1 MTLMLDLI
9 AATRRMTYG
18 SMADQLNF
26 LAAEYPMGDAELTM
40 SMDVTN
46 ITPGMVLS
54 SGLNVW
60 YVIGVDAVAKKA
72 TVYAGYDNSHNDPL
86 PVGSPVMIRPR
97 VTDWLLFTYVSDTI
111 KAISSP
117 QHGLYRQA
125 SWDEPNTDVVWGT
138 YAIPVEA
145 QNMTDLIRV
154 QARYIMTP
162 DLWTD
167 IPLQYVEWQPENQIV
182 RVKGS
187 LPMGTPLRF
196 DYKAPFLAPS
206 GLDDD
211 VEVDLGIPESMHDIP
226 ALGAAARL
234 LRTTESRR
242 SQIHNQGDPRRATEV
257 PPGANSASASDLS
270 REFRQRIADEQTRL
284 MIKNPYVRS
293 WP

>member
-1 MTLMLDLI
+1 MTTMQDLV
-9 AATRRMTYG
+9 ADTRRMTYG

-26 LAAEYPMGDAELTM
+26 LNAEYLEGDGELTFL
-40 SMDVTN
+40 MDVTS

-60 YVIGVDAVAKKA
+60 YVTGVDAVSKKA
-72 TVYAGYDNSHNDPL
+72 TVYASYDNSHNDSL

-97 VTDWLLFTYVSDTI
+97 VTDWLLFTYLNDTF

-117 QHGLYRQA
+117 QHGLYRQG

-145 QNMTDLIRV
+145 QNMTDLIRI
-154 QARYIMTP
+154 QARYLMTP

-167 IPLQYVEWQPENQIV
+167 IPLAYVDWQPENQIV

-196 DYKAPFLAPS
+196 DYKAPFLPATA
-206 GLDDD
+206 LTDDL
-211 VEVDLGIPESMHDIP
+211 EVDCGLPESMHDIP
-226 ALGAAARL
+226 ALGASARL

-242 SQIHNQGDPRRATEV
+242 SQIHNQSDPRRAAEV
-257 PPGANSASASDLS
+257 QSGANSASAADMA
-270 REFRQRIADEQTRL
+270 REFRQRIADEQARL
-284 MIKNPYVRS
+284 VVRNPYMRS